1 METGIIEFP
10 LEETERRVRHVLS
23 VLPALGRSL
32 LAAQESL
39 NIRHSSS
46 SASDKTL
53 MEKADRSIENT
64 IVRTLQSAFPED
76 RIVSEEEGQS
86 GADGD
91 FEWWCDPV
99 DGTRNFIHGIPLFC
113 IAFGITYRGSPVA
126 GVVHVPAIGQGGTTY
141 HAIAGAGAFKN
152 QTPIRVSTIDSIE
165 RAVVAPGLPY
175 HRKDIIGDIVG
186 DIFAFV
192 SAGSGLRRTG
202 STILDL
208 CWMAEGRLDALWDR
222 DLKPWDLCGASVIL
236 FEAGGRVSGPA
247 GEAFDIHQT
256 QAVASNGILHEEI
269 VSVLQKARKPGMN

>member
-1 METGIIEFP
+1 MVVRSGGRHAQFHSWHPRCSASRLELHTAAP
-10 LEETERRVRHVLS
+10 L
-23 VLPALGRSL
+23 LPALCTFRP
-32 LAAQESL
+32 LAREGLPTMPLQARALS
-39 NIRHSSS
+39 
-46 SASDKTL
+46 
-53 MEKADRSIENT
+53 
-64 IVRTLQSAFPED
+64 RTRLPSAFPQLT
-76 RIVSEEEGQS
+76 G
-86 GADGD
+86 
-91 FEWWCDPV
+91 
-99 DGTRNFIHGIPLFC
+99 
-113 IAFGITYRGSPVA
+113 
-126 GVVHVPAIGQGGTTY
+126 
-141 HAIAGAGAFKN
+141 
-152 QTPIRVSTIDSIE
+152 IE

-256 QAVASNGILHEEI
+256 QAVASNGIPARRNCERLAE
-269 VSVLQKARKPGMN
+269 SQKAGHELTCPQTRAPALSGIFFQTKQYCGCTHDCTWPTASRID